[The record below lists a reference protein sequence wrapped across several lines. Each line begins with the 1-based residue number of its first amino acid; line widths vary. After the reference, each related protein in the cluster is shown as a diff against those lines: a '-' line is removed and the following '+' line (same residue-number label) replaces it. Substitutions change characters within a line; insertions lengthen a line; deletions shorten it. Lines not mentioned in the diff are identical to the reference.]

1 MKEQEEELL
10 LKKRFMDLSRLAD
23 KRDIVTFS
31 NFLNLNEIN
40 LFFQTASELATH
52 YQLFGGYEF
61 AERQMVAFI
70 PDALYYARDMEYAVF
85 DGGGDSNG
93 RGYGFP
99 IACLKF
105 VPANPRFAEE
115 LTHRDI
121 LGALMSL
128 GIERS
133 KIGDIKV
140 EAGAY
145 YVFCEEELSD
155 YLLASIES
163 IRHTAVR
170 GERVDADS
178 FHMEQKFEELGGIV
192 ASNRLDNIVAF
203 LTGKARAKSVSLIQ
217 GQKVFV
223 NQKLILSNSYECKE
237 NDVISI
243 RGFGKYIFLGSS
255 GETRKGRTKINIKK
269 YV

>member
-10 LKKRFMDLSRLAD
+10 LKKRFLDLSRLAD

-40 LFFQTASELATH
+40 YFFQTASELATH
-52 YQLFGGYEF
+52 YQLSGGYEF

-70 PDALYYARDMEYAVF
+70 PDALYYVPDI
-85 DGGGDSNG
+85 D
-93 RGYGFP
+93 FP

-133 KIGDIKV
+133 KIGDIKM
-140 EAGAY
+140 ETGAY

-155 YLLASIES
+155 YLLTSIES

-170 GERVDADS
+170 GERADTDS
-178 FHMEQKFEELGGIV
+178 FHMEQKFEELSGIV

-223 NQKLILSNSYECKE
+223 NQKLILSNSHECKV

-243 RGFGKYIFLGSS
+243 RGYGKYIFLGSS
-255 GETRKGRTKINIKK
+255 GETKKGRTKIKIKK

>member
-1 MKEQEEELL
+1 MNNQEEEIL

-40 LFFQTASELATH
+40 QFFQIAPELSTH
-52 YQLFGGYEF
+52 YQLSGGYEF
-61 AERQMVAFI
+61 AERQMAAFI
-70 PDALYYARDMEYAVF
+70 PDALSYVQDW
-85 DGGGDSNG
+85 N
-93 RGYGFP
+93 FP
-99 IACLKF
+99 ISCLKF
-105 VPANPRFAEE
+105 VPSNPRFAEE

-133 KIGDIKV
+133 KIGDIKIDEGV
-140 EAGAY
+140 Y
-145 YVFCEEELSD
+145 YVFCVEELSD
-155 YLLASIES
+155 YLLDSLVS

-170 GERVDADS
+170 GEKVDAGS
-178 FHMEQKFEELGGIV
+178 HHIEQKFEEISGIV
-192 ASNRLDNIVAF
+192 SSNRLDNLVTF

-223 NQKLILSNSYECKE
+223 NEKIILSNSHECKE

-243 RGFGKYIFLGSS
+243 RGYGKFIFQGCS
-255 GETRKGRTKINIKK
+255 GETKKGRVKINIKK
-269 YV
+269 YL

>member
-1 MKEQEEELL
+1 MKDQEEEIL

-31 NFLNLNEIN
+31 SFLNLNEIN
-40 LFFQTASELATH
+40 QFFQIAPELLTH

-61 AERQMVAFI
+61 AERQMAAFI
-70 PDALYYARDMEYAVF
+70 PDALYYARENDTNHAYGEY
-85 DGGGDSNG
+85 DSLPGGWE
-93 RGYGFP
+93 FP
-99 IACLKF
+99 ISCLKF
-105 VPANPRFAEE
+105 VPANLRFAEE

-133 KIGDIKV
+133 KIGDIKIDEGV
-140 EAGAY
+140 Y

-155 YLLASIES
+155 YLLSSLES

-170 GERVDADS
+170 GEKADPGNY
-178 FHMEQKFEELGGIV
+178 HIEQKFEDIGGIV
-192 ASNRLDNIVAF
+192 SSNRLDNLVAF
-203 LTGKARAKSVSLIQ
+203 LTGKARTKSVSLIQ

-223 NQKLILSNSYECKE
+223 NDKIILSNSYECKE

-243 RGFGKYIFLGSS
+243 RGYGKFVFQGCS
-255 GETRKGRTKINIKK
+255 GETKKGRIKINIKK